1 MCVNPRHK
9 KDSFQARNVFWYNT
23 QLMKIVDKEKIRPV
37 KQPHQHKYHQGWRDG
52 ISHMRLE
59 GRLTL
64 HDPALSKDMPRIKY

>member
-1 MCVNPRHK
+1 
-9 KDSFQARNVFWYNT
+9 
-23 QLMKIVDKEKIRPV
+23 MKIVDKEKIRPV

-64 HDPALSKDMPRIKY
+64 HGNVLSKDMPRIKY